1 MTLLMSM
8 MVITMRTDVILTI
21 KNTLEDMKGITTLSL
36 NTDDSEKVIFG
47 IYVND
52 IRNSLSFL
60 SLPEEH
66 IETTIDGINIQFF
79 ELGAVLHNIYFNG
92 ALSFID
98 ILYPNDEIMQP
109 SEEYFNLCVEIA
121 EHLPFHI
128 AKFNYIQSI
137 QNFRYEDDN
146 EQVLILTEIMRSFV
160 FSLKNNSEY
169 DPGDYTYIK
178 KIESEADF
186 VSACNELNK
195 FQQWLNGINNKK
207 VSEKDL
213 NRINDLYMDIQ
224 IMHMKV

>member
-1 MTLLMSM
+1 MKDI
-8 MVITMRTDVILTI
+8 MVTIMRTDVIFTI
-21 KNTLEDMKGITTLSL
+21 KNTLEDMKDITTLSL
-36 NTDDSEKVIFG
+36 NVDEHNKIIFG

-79 ELGAVLHNIYFNG
+79 ELGAVLHNIYFTG

-98 ILYPNDEIMQP
+98 ILYPSDEIMKP
-109 SEEYFNLCVEIA
+109 SEEYFNLCAEIA

-160 FSLKNNSEY
+160 ASLKHNSDY
-169 DPGDYTYIK
+169 DPGEYTYIK
-178 KIESEADF
+178 TIKTESDF
-186 VSACNELNK
+186 VSACNELSK
-195 FQQWLNGINNKK
+195 FQQWLNGVNFKK

>member
-1 MTLLMSM
+1 M
-8 MVITMRTDVILTI
+8 LTI
-21 KNTLEDMKGITTLSL
+21 KNTLEDMKDITTLSL
-36 NTDDSEKVIFG
+36 NVDESDKVIFG

-79 ELGAVLHNIYFNG
+79 ELGAVLHSIYFTG

-98 ILYPNDEIMQP
+98 ILYPSDEIMQP

-121 EHLPFHI
+121 EHLPFNI
-128 AKFNYIQSI
+128 AKLSYVQSI

-146 EQVLILTEIMRSFV
+146 EQVLILTEIMRSFIA
-160 FSLKNNSEY
+160 SLKHNSDY
-169 DPGDYTYIK
+169 DPGEYTYIK
-178 KIESEADF
+178 AIKTESDF
-186 VSACNELNK
+186 ATACNELYRFK
-195 FQQWLNGINNKK
+195 EWLEDVNFKK

-213 NRINDLYMDIQ
+213 NRVNDLYMDIQ